1 MTFFTFLWQKQKTE
15 LWNVNSKFGKKI
27 QNCDYEIAI
36 VRNSEIWDLIWYM
49 IFFDHICSEEQE
61 EETDLLQPS
70 PYPTLRPS
78 SRSNFQPES
87 GIKRLCVLLQEP
99 NMYTHTHTHTIT
111 LQTFRARFTK
121 PCKLAWGHNP
131 IKAPMGV
138 ESSVGDLWTIHKI
151 KNTNAVTMTN
161 ASYQEQ

>member
-1 MTFFTFLWQKQKTE
+1 MAETKNWIMKCKLQIW
-15 LWNVNSKFGKKI
+15 KKI
-27 QNCDYEIAI
+27 LNCDYEIAI

-49 IFFDHICSEEQE
+49 IFFVHICSEEQE
-61 EETDLLQPS
+61 EETDLLLSDPS
-70 PYPTLRPS
+70 PTLRPS

-99 NMYTHTHTHTIT
+99 NMYTHTHTIT

-131 IKAPMGV
+131 IKALMGV

-161 ASYQEQ
+161 TIEPMIVRCV